1 VKISNFW
8 EFSVKLA
15 ILPLRNRKMTPAE
28 KAQSIWKETTKGYAW
43 VAMVGGTLILL
54 VIGIVTLAQIVIMA
68 NVGQDM

>member
-1 VKISNFW
+1 
-8 EFSVKLA
+8 
-15 ILPLRNRKMTPAE
+15 MTPAE